1 MQTQTVRLVQM
12 AALMCSG
19 AVPLA
24 ASGASANESGASAL
38 AQGTIASTSENTHH
52 ATDSLSI
59 VEPRETDAQC
69 IIDAT
74 GACSEAVSY
83 AAQIAHPV
91 RTRAGA
97 GMDMEAAMPFAAA
110 RADDELERGD
120 AGARVAP
127 VTMLAQLEPPVP
139 AALPAQAAP
148 RVHAVPLE
156 NAARVEEAE
165 PVTQPA
171 PPVRHVLRP
180 ARPALLPDARRP
192 VRKPP
197 VSYAAPIAMP
207 VQAAALEVRRVGE
220 GQRVIEAQQAIEA
233 KQAVEAQRALA
244 ALSDARTALSAPPA
258 GAVQPARAVVDPIPT
273 SLHSDPAQ
281 TAAAALLPAPHSG
294 TRLSYAAPV
303 AVPRHTN
310 DPSSERTPIPAPRA
324 PSAVPPHATN
334 ASDDPHWSYSAPA
347 VLSDARLDTMRGGF
361 DLSSGLKVSFG
372 ISRMVVVNG
381 NLVTTTS
388 FNIPDIAN
396 ITAQQAQTL
405 ASVNAG
411 ALLQNGPGNVVQT
424 GAVPSLSG
432 AVIQN
437 SLNNQSIQAL
447 TTINTTVNSLS
458 IFKNLNIGATL
469 NSALT
474 SAVRGR

>member
-1 MQTQTVRLVQM
+1 MQTQTVRFMQM

-19 AVPLA
+19 VVSLA
-24 ASGASANESGASAL
+24 ASANESGATAI
-38 AQGTIASTSENTHH
+38 AQRASASTRENTHP
-52 ATDSLSI
+52 ATDGLSI
-59 VEPRETDAQC
+59 VEPCETDAQC

-74 GACSEAVSY
+74 GAYGVTVSY
-83 AAQIAHPV
+83 AAQIADPV
-91 RTRAGA
+91 RTEAGA

-207 VQAAALEVRRVGE
+207 VQAAALEVQRVGE
-220 GQRVIEAQQAIEA
+220 GQRVIEAQQAIDA